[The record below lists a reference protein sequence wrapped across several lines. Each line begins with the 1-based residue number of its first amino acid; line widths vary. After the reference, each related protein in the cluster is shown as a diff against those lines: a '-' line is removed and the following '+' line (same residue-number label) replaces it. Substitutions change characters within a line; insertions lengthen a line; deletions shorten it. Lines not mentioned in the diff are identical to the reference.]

1 MNRRLAETI
10 IRYLSF
16 SEEIG
21 ESRDL
26 LSRFSWPQWEQTF
39 RWLENANLAFYLL
52 QKLRDTHDEEK
63 LPPAALSRLEQNY
76 SKNQLRL
83 DEMASTFAEVNE
95 RFHRFGVNYAVVKG
109 FSLVPTFCPD
119 SSLRQ
124 QSDLDYLVD
133 EPSLPVAQRALGDLG
148 FFLKNHKPAAPE
160 WVFAKASISRSV
172 NSGEQYERNG
182 RYVIELLLGIW
193 RQDEHDIDIA
203 GTQFSPSR
211 TVDREWRGMHFRALH
226 DEDAFL
232 LQILHTF
239 QHLLFGDVRMSWL
252 YEIAYCLHQR
262 VNDTSFWERVEQRTE
277 ADAQLTQLVAIITEL
292 ATEFF
297 QAPLPAIIR
306 TWRANLRPSVKVW
319 LENYG
324 RQVAFEKIPVY
335 ELDIFSTSKLALFLH
350 RQFLP
355 DVKRRRDFMRRRL
368 LPWTRP
374 VSMVRSIGGRPSA
387 LLDSQW
393 RRRELVFHR
402 LVYHVG
408 SGLRYLCEIP
418 RWWWLNRSNALREV
432 SEVSTWSSKRR

>member
-1 MNRRLAETI
+1 
-10 IRYLSF
+10 
-16 SEEIG
+16 
-21 ESRDL
+21 
-26 LSRFSWPQWEQTF
+26 
-39 RWLENANLAFYLL
+39 
-52 QKLRDTHDEEK
+52 
-63 LPPAALSRLEQNY
+63 
-76 SKNQLRL
+76 
-83 DEMASTFAEVNE
+83 
-95 RFHRFGVNYAVVKG
+95 
-109 FSLVPTFCPD
+109 
-119 SSLRQ
+119 
-124 QSDLDYLVD
+124 
-133 EPSLPVAQRALGDLG
+133 
-148 FFLKNHKPAAPE
+148 
-160 WVFAKASISRSV
+160 
-172 NSGEQYERNG
+172 
-182 RYVIELLLGIW
+182 
-193 RQDEHDIDIA
+193 
-203 GTQFSPSR
+203 
-211 TVDREWRGMHFRALH
+211 MHFRALH